1 MQSSKIC
8 IYFLR
13 NKCNKG
19 DQCPFKHDNTEAE
32 KFQKSIQQLKNRIP
46 EGYKQQ
52 NNQRDDQKNRTQ
64 NQFRFDGFKQRQ
76 QQNNINNNPFQRD
89 RQQNDNQG
97 RQQNDMQGRQQQDN
111 QGRQQQQDN
120 QGRQQQ
126 DNQGRQQNDNQG
138 RQFNFNQDRQ
148 NNQGRPFN
156 QNQGRQQYQGRD
168 QNMFQNNN
176 RDQQKFNQSN
186 NESNNNQQKFQNF
199 RQFNQLNNESSSNPF
214 QQQRR
219 FNQRPENEDQQNIR
233 FQSNTQ
239 NYQQR
244 NDYRYQNTR
253 QNHNEFQNNA
263 RQLECENKILTQI
276 QTLEISDFIQ
286 SIYVEQFK
294 VLGIA
299 KKNAIIFYRVNEQ
312 IDVNNKTQIQLPE
325 NTCYIYQIW
334 SQVIDN
340 QLVLIVCYQTK
351 KISLRNIAIYPN
363 LWFNYQHFTILD
375 VSIKEIIYC
384 KIQGSLCLVF
394 SNDGNLRVYVIQKN
408 AVLYPPRIY
417 NFENPIES
425 VLSIQIQNS
434 EDTYYIGLQ
443 NGQLLTFNNGQF
455 ISIPHELNNQKFAL
469 VDIKHDIENQQLF
482 LLFWHLDEELSY
494 ILLLNLSTMMAKQI
508 YKQNMKISQIEL
520 IKEYVLCSNSLGIVD
535 ILKFDQNLQLSPYSY
550 YPHQIEQSKTYNKIS
565 SFNKITLKNQNQV
578 EIQLLLLGRT
588 CPPNQTQQNIELL
601 YFN

>member
-1 MQSSKIC
+1 MQSQKIC

-32 KFQKSIQQLKNRIP
+32 KYQKSFQQLKNRIP
-46 EGYKQQ
+46 DGYKQQ
-52 NNQRDDQKNRTQ
+52 NNQRDDQQSRTQ
-64 NQFRFDGFKQRQ
+64 NQFRFDGLKQRQ
-76 QQNNINNNPFQRD
+76 QQNNTNNNPFQRD
-89 RQQNDNQG
+89 RQQNDFQG
-97 RQQNDMQGRQQQDN
+97 RQQNDIQGRQQQDTQGRQQQDN
-111 QGRQQQQDN
+111 QGRQQS
-120 QGRQQQ
+120 

-148 NNQGRPFN
+148 NNQGR
-156 QNQGRQQYQGRD
+156 QQYQGRD
-168 QNMFQNNN
+168 QNMFQNN
-176 RDQQKFNQSN
+176 RDQKFNQPN
-186 NESNNNQQKFQNF
+186 NESNNNQQKYQNF
-199 RQFNQLNNESSSNPF
+199 RQFNQQNNESNSNTF
-214 QQQRR
+214 QQPRR
-219 FNQRPENEDQQNIR
+219 FNQRPENEDQQNNR

-286 SIYVEQFK
+286 SIYDEEFK

-408 AVLYPPRIY
+408 AVIYPPRIY

-425 VLSIQIQNS
+425 VLSIQNQNS

-443 NGQLLTFNNGQF
+443 NGCLLTFNNGQF

-469 VDIKHDIENQQLF
+469 VDIKHDIQNQQLF
-482 LLFWHLDEELSY
+482 LLFWHLDEDLCY
-494 ILLLNLSTMMAKQI
+494 VLLLNLSTMIARQI

-535 ILKFDQNLQLSPYSY
+535 ILKFDQNMYLSPYSY

-588 CPPNQTQQNIELL
+588 CPANQTQQNIELL